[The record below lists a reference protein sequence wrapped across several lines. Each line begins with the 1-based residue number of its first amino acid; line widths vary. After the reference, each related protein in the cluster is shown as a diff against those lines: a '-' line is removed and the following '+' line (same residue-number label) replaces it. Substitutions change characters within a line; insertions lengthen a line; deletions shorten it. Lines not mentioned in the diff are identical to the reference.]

1 VPSTTPRPPSFPL
14 PLPPPPTQ
22 ARIAHITWGLGS
34 YFACLAYD
42 RLTGSEDA
50 PDTLQRRAQQLRETL
65 TELGPSF
72 IKAGQVLA
80 NRPDIVR
87 EDYMNE
93 LCILQV
99 GWWWFVGTQGKGVL
113 GVRL

>member
-1 VPSTTPRPPSFPL
+1 V
-14 PLPPPPTQ
+14 
-22 ARIAHITWGLGS
+22 
-34 YFACLAYD
+34 
-42 RLTGSEDA
+42 TGTEDA
-50 PDTLQRRAQQLRETL
+50 PAVVKRRAQQLRETL

-93 LCILQV
+93 LCTLQV
-99 GWWWFVGTQGKGVL
+99 GVWGGEDVL
-113 GVRL
+113 QARLSPVNVLDCVYCGWSLVQDFYATAAELLLK

>member
-1 VPSTTPRPPSFPL
+1 
-14 PLPPPPTQ
+14 
-22 ARIAHITWGLGS
+22 
-34 YFACLAYD
+34 
-42 RLTGSEDA
+42 LTGAEDNQE
-50 PDTLQRRAQQLRETL
+50 TVRRRAQQLRETL

-99 GWWWFVGTQGKGVL
+99 SSSGVWVNL
-113 GVRL
+113 YE